1 MKKTVFAL
9 MLCVT
14 STGSAYAFDQ
24 KLSEHY
30 QEMTS
35 KMDQAA
41 FAKSTGNITATKV
54 LEMMAKK
61 EDFVFLDVRTPAEQ
75 AILGIT
81 YKNTLNIPMNEL
93 FKAENLA
100 RLPTNKPIIVVCHGW
115 SRSVGATAML
125 KSVGFNNAIFLKGGL
140 VDLVTATTPAT
151 APEK

>member
-1 MKKTVFAL
+1 MKKILFVLTFCIA
-9 MLCVT
+9 
-14 STGSAYAFDQ
+14 SIGSAYAFDQ

-30 QEMTS
+30 LEMTS

-41 FAKSTGNITATKV
+41 LVKSTGNISAAKV

-75 AILGIT
+75 AVVGIT

-93 FKAENLA
+93 FKTENLA
-100 RLPTNKPIIVVCHGW
+100 KLPTNKPIIVVCHGW

-140 VDLVTATTPAT
+140 VDLVTATTPST
-151 APEK
+151 VPEK